1 MAATFSISNL
11 PKFVKCS
18 STAYGGLLSKDAST
32 LYYLTDQNT
41 FWLGDHHYTQVEAV
55 SAKPAAGSAV
65 PGVLYCNTAN
75 GEIYLKDGNTVAVLG
90 ASSTILAGK
99 MNKATAPSGVTAAAG
114 QLLVAG
120 DYSDAAVYSGV
131 TLQTSGTLADSA
143 ASVPAG
149 SVVKAYVDG
158 EISDAKFYA
167 DGLLA
172 SLGQWLT
179 LKGTKATEDALPTS
193 GNKVG
198 DLWIVTADNSE
209 WVCTDAT
216 GDGTWEKLG
225 TTTTVDLSGYLEKSG
240 SFTSGN
246 LVETNASGKAVDAG
260 TSVTALQTGIDGK
273 LAKIGSLTSAN
284 NNELVMVDSAGAA
297 VKASGIKV
305 KSSGDV
311 ASTDTA
317 SVPTGELVHSAIS
330 DGLGLL
336 AWTTLS

>member
-1 MAATFSISNL
+1 MATFNITNL
-11 PKFVKCS
+11 PKFVRCK
-18 STAYGGLLSKDAST
+18 STAYAGLLSKDPDT

-41 FWLGDHHYTQVEAV
+41 FLLGDHHYTQVEVVA
-55 SAKPAAGSAV
+55 AKPAVAAAV

-75 GEIYLKDGNTVAVLG
+75 GELYLKDGDTVAVLG
-90 ASSTILAGK
+90 ASSTVLASK
-99 MNKATAPSGVTAAAG
+99 MDKATVPSGVTASAG
-114 QLLVAG
+114 QLLVTG
-120 DYSDAAVYSGV
+120 DSSDAAVYSGV

-143 ASVPAG
+143 SSVPAG

-158 EISDAKFYA
+158 T
-167 DGLLA
+167 LA
-172 SLGQWLT
+172 GSGAIRLRGV
-179 LKGTKATEDALPTS
+179 KATDDALPTS
-193 GNKVG
+193 GNAVG
-198 DLWIVTADNSE
+198 DLWVVAADSSE
-209 WVCTDAT
+209 WMCTDAA
-216 GDGTWEKLG
+216 GEGTWEKLG

-260 TSVTALQTGIDGK
+260 TSVTAIQNAIDGK
-273 LAKIGSLTSAN
+273 LAKIGTLTAAN

-297 VKASGIKV
+297 VKASGITV

-317 SVPTGELVHSAIS
+317 SVPTGELVHSAIA
-330 DGLGLL
+330 DGIGLL